1 MTHTFISAFIML
13 ILIMD
18 PFGNIPIF
26 SNTLKHVA
34 PNRRWKIISREH
46 LIAFVILLLFMFIG
60 ESLLKAMG
68 LSNTSL
74 QIAGGLV
81 LFLISIKMIFPP
93 ETPHQE
99 DSPEQQM
106 EPLIVPLAIPLVA
119 GPSALATVM
128 LLVSQEPDRITH
140 WIGALALATTLS
152 CIILIVAI
160 KFQEKLG
167 KRFVFAME
175 KLMGLI
181 LVALSVEMMIRG
193 LKSLMVQA

>member
-1 MTHTFISAFIML
+1 
-13 ILIMD
+13 MD

-26 SNTLKHVA
+26 SNTLKNVEKT
-34 PNRRWKIISREH
+34 RRWKIITREH
-46 LIAFVILLLFMFIG
+46 LIAFVILLIFMFIG

-68 LSNTSL
+68 LSNISL

-93 ETPHQE
+93 EHAPHQE
-99 DSPEQQM
+99 DSLQL

-128 LLVSQEPDRITH
+128 LLVSQEPQRITH
-140 WIGALALATTLS
+140 WIGALALATSLS
-152 CIILIVAI
+152 CIILITAI

-167 KRFVFAME
+167 QRFVFAME

-193 LKSLMVQA
+193 FKSLMTQS

>member
-1 MTHTFISAFIML
+1 
-13 ILIMD
+13 MD

-26 SNTLKHVA
+26 SNTLKNVDE
-34 PNRRWKIISREH
+34 NRRWKIITREH
-46 LIAFVILLLFMFIG
+46 LIAFFILFVFMLIG

-93 ETPHQE
+93 ETQNQE
-99 DSPEQQM
+99 EVPQL

-128 LLVSQEPDRITH
+128 LLVSQEPDRLTH
-140 WIGALALATTLS
+140 WIGALALATTVS
-152 CIILIVAI
+152 CIILSLAI

-193 LKSLMVQA
+193 LKTLMVQT